1 LTIINSIRLTF
12 GLKFDLEELIGD
24 CVLNLMVSEVFNKLG
39 EDVGG
44 FIGAKELRVL
54 SLSVFEGASLKHLL
68 VVVLGLF
75 YFSQFQVDFVTNLVA
90 SAGSSM
96 GRVL

>member
-1 LTIINSIRLTF
+1 MTIINSIRLTF

-24 CVLNLMVSEVFNKLG
+24 CVLNLMVSEVLNKLG

-75 YFSQFQVDFVTNLVA
+75 YFSQLQVDFVTNLVA

>member
-1 LTIINSIRLTF
+1 MIIFEYIRLTF
-12 GLKFDLEELIGD
+12 SLKFDLEELIGD

-75 YFSQFQVDFVTNLVA
+75 YFSQLQVDFVTNLVA

-96 GRVL
+96 GGVL

>member
-1 LTIINSIRLTF
+1 MIIFDYIRLTF
-12 GLKFDLEELIGD
+12 SLKFDLEELIGD

-54 SLSVFEGASLKHLL
+54 SLSVVEGTRLKHLV

-75 YFSQFQVDFVTNLVA
+75 
-90 SAGSSM
+90 
-96 GRVL
+96 